1 MHNFLTNNT
10 PQYKLLR
17 TIVQGLLG
25 VLAANVDLFVSYIQ
39 IDPTL
44 KPVITAAIMAILTP
58 IMAEI
63 GEHLND

>member
-17 TIVQGLLG
+17 TIAQGLFG

-39 IDPTL
+39 IDPAL

-63 GEHLND
+63 GEHLDD

>member
-39 IDPTL
+39 IDPTI